1 MMWFVY
7 LYSTLLPIGA
17 MIICL
22 GLIAYYWVD
31 KYNLLRR
38 SKVRGKISGDFIATS
53 LTMLD
58 FTLVLRPIGSFIFD
72 EQIRHGNYFTSNLVM
87 LLVGVGYMILPKDM
101 IIDFFNK

>member
-17 MIICL
+17 VIICA
-22 GLIAYYWVD
+22 GLIFYYWVD

-58 FTLVLRPIGSFIFD
+58 LTLILRPLGSLIFD
-72 EQIRHGNYFTSNLVM
+72 SQIR
-87 LLVGVGYMILPKDM
+87 
-101 IIDFFNK
+101 